1 MQYKHTT
8 CPRSTTE
15 APVLVQDIVD
25 KVDLT
30 VGSAGSAEDQVRLQ
44 TVVGLQLAAPTP
56 LALNITKRFAARSVE
71 GGLLTLAV
79 LGKAS
84 LFSQQKAI
92 GYSLE
97 IEDLVTLHVTGDS
110 AYDQVVKLL
119 GVSGSGFKVVND
131 LVLNRGSLV
140 ASSELEKH
148 CSTELGPMT
157 LGACLLRYDIRARKP
172 IAGLAYEVQPN
183 QNASS
188 SAFMK
193 GLVGTSDFAGALGAN
208 FSQLL
213 SAKYQLVPGG
223 KARRVF
229 WINPGIKWAASVA
242 ANRFTLSQHVVLVVL
257 IHLITEAGVSR
268 RALLATQASS
278 SGSPAPGASVS
289 AVEYETN
296 LRDIM
301 ADALGLPIDHVGSW
315 KITMALAADQACAAT
330 ADLGIVMRKTFV
342 GYMDKAATAVEE
354 VGIQSVALNIGAIS
368 CSGGQQARRTGEQ
381 GGATGAFD
389 TIVAFKTGADP
400 PSLSIAVLLKMPG
413 VLAVVPMI
421 VPAAIGGDSGNSESA
436 DQKTPPAAIWAP
448 ICVVSVALAALL
460 ARQRILRSDPQKASA
475 GPTVG
480 GTDDSMDASSSGGC
494 VSFLHGQQ
502 KSLNKAS
509 DSSMTHRKPR
519 ESLEAAEIS
528 VMLGFMS
535 HAADN
540 GLRRSLDHVRH
551 VSSKLYTHD
560 SKVAEDPEKTAQAQP
575 AVIKVAEYDRETVQP
590 QQAVLNASLGSETL
604 TVVPT
609 SKSIAPNI
617 CIQDA
622 ARLPAQAARPKRSKR
637 KSMRRVE
644 AARGAGHHNDP
655 EASTAE

>member
-1 MQYKHTT
+1 M
-8 CPRSTTE
+8 
-15 APVLVQDIVD
+15 QDIVD

-30 VGSAGSAEDQVRLQ
+30 VGSAGSAEDQNRLQ

-56 LALNITKRFAARSVE
+56 LALNITQRFAARSAE

-84 LFSQQKAI
+84 LFSQEKAT

-110 AYDQVVKLL
+110 VYAQVAALL
-119 GVSGSGFKVVND
+119 GESGNGFKVVND
-131 LVLNRGSLV
+131 LVLNRASLV
-140 ASSELEKH
+140 AASKLGEL
-148 CSTELGPMT
+148 CPTALGPMT
-157 LGACLLRYDIRARKP
+157 LGACLFRYDIRARKP

-183 QNASS
+183 QYASS

-193 GLVGTSDFAGALGAN
+193 SLVGTSDFAGALGAN
-208 FSQLL
+208 FSELL

-229 WINPGIKWAASVA
+229 WINPGVKWASSVA

-257 IHLITEAGVSR
+257 IHLVTEAGVSR
-268 RALLATQASS
+268 RVLLASQASS
-278 SGSPAPGASVS
+278 SGSPPAPGASVS
-289 AVEYETN
+289 AVEYGTS

-315 KITMALAADQACAAT
+315 KITMALTADQACAAT
-330 ADLGIVMRKTFV
+330 ADLGIAMRKTFV

-354 VGIQSVALNIGAIS
+354 VGIQSVALNTGAIA

-389 TIVAFKTGADP
+389 AIVAFKTGADP

-436 DQKTPPAAIWAP
+436 TQNTPPAAIWTP

-460 ARQRILRSDPQKASA
+460 ARQLILRSNSQKATA
-475 GPTVG
+475 NVG
-480 GTDDSMDASSSGGC
+480 GADDAMDASSSGVC
-494 VSFLHGQQ
+494 KTLLHVQQ
-502 KSLNKAS
+502 SSLNKAS
-509 DSSMTHRKPR
+509 DSSMTHRKPK
-519 ESLEAAEIS
+519 ESSGAAEIS
-528 VMLGFMS
+528 VMLGFMM
-535 HAADN
+535 HVADN
-540 GLRRSLDHVRH
+540 GLRRSLDHVR
-551 VSSKLYTHD
+551 VSSKSRLYTHG
-560 SKVAEDPEKTAQAQP
+560 SKVAEDSDETVQAQP
-575 AVIKVAEYDRETVQP
+575 AVLEVAECNRETVQP
-590 QQAVLNASLGSETL
+590 HQPDFNSSFKLGSETL
-604 TVVPT
+604 NMVHSA

-622 ARLPAQAARPKRSKR
+622 ARLPAHAVRPKRSRR
-637 KSMRRVE
+637 KSTNQVA
-644 AARGAGHHNDP
+644 AARGSGQHNDP
-655 EASTAE
+655 EASSAE